1 MKTHR
6 PLEKK
11 KLAPQLAQAAAAA
24 RAAPTL
30 VIFTK
35 VNALKYLL
43 NKAKPLY
50 VFVENLYF

>member
-35 VNALKYLL
+35 VNVLKYLL